1 MKKIIAILLI
11 VFINL
16 MAEQQEPPSQEAI
29 NDLIESYQ
37 NAEDYQ
43 KANVLKQNRDVWDAF
58 SDIEKMQFI
67 QKMTVESEKRKEE
80 EKKSKEN

>member
-29 NDLIESYQ
+29 NDLIEAYQ
-37 NAEDYQ
+37 NAEDNQ
-43 KANVLKQNRDVWDAF
+43 KSNVLKQNRDVWDAF